1 MRVRRYIAFLWAA
14 AMSIAVPST
23 AMAAHSVM
31 CDSMTSIHHLPAHFC
46 ECYENA
52 EQFGFPIEREVKDTM
67 WYVTSIDNLQQGLS
81 AYWFADCSVSIDV
94 YALCTSHGPAFSVTV
109 PANRMAEIDNT
120 MVNQMLEELGEQAKM
135 MAQTLSPRVR
145 VCPNGGSGKVYCYP
159 YDQGPESTCE
169 DPLPLHSRM
178 TYVCEKPYNVYRL
191 APADMPASGQAFIHW
206 KQKKN
211 LPCEVWLT
219 LDSCNGEEIGRA
231 LLSDSLHIYQPNQ
244 EALVRARTEQ
254 RSLWLHVAH
263 EEGVTGRVFFY
274 TTRKYID
281 ALPAVTQTTC
291 LGKTIELDL
300 RTYARDTTFTDTLW
314 VKEDTLQTREVSLQ
328 FTQPKLE
335 YDTIRVS
342 ANDLRYGYRYTPS
355 GTIIYQY
362 GDTLVEIVKPKT
374 CTRRIALT
382 VKRPGEA
389 VDIIETGDPR
399 TYKLIEN
406 GQLFIITDDRK
417 YNVLGQPTKQHN

>member
-1 MRVRRYIAFLWAA
+1 MHVRRYIAFLWAA

-31 CDSMTSIHHLPAHFC
+31 CDSMTSIHQLPAHFC
-46 ECYENA
+46 ECYENS
-52 EQFGFPIEREVKDTM
+52 EQFAFPLVRELSDTA
-67 WYVTSIDNLQQGLS
+67 WYVSSVQELRQGIS
-81 AYWFADCSVSIDV
+81 AYWFADCSLTLEV
-94 YALCTSHGPAFSVTV
+94 YALCTSWGPAFSVTV
-109 PANRMAEIDNT
+109 GPNRMTDVDNAYI
-120 MVNQMLEELGEQAKM
+120 NQKLEELGDKVKPMVEAM
-135 MAQTLSPRVR
+135 GARVR
-145 VCPNGGSGKVYCYP
+145 AYTNGGSGKVYCYP

-191 APADMPASGQAFIHW
+191 ASADMPASGQAFIHW

-244 EALVRARTEQ
+244 EALVRARAEQ

-328 FTQPKLE
+328 FTQPKPE

>member
-1 MRVRRYIAFLWAA
+1 MRNVLTKLFCL
-14 AMSIAVPST
+14 MMT
-23 AMAAHSVM
+23 AMLIRPALVMAEHSLRCDTMAAQQK
-31 CDSMTSIHHLPAHFC
+31 LPSHFC

-94 YALCTSHGPAFSVTV
+94 FAFCTSHGPAFSVTV

-120 MVNQMLEELGEQAKM
+120 MVNQMIEELGEQAKN

-169 DPLPLHSRM
+169 DPLPFYSRM

-191 APADMPASGQAFIHW
+191 PYSRIPASGKTFIHW

-211 LPCEVWLT
+211 LPCEVRLT

-231 LLSDSLHIYQPNQ
+231 TLSDSLHIYQPDSVLLLR
-244 EALVRARTEQ
+244 ALTRKKSV
-254 RSLWLHVAH
+254 WLHVTH
-263 EEGVTGRVFFY
+263 EDGYAGRIYLY
-274 TTRKYID
+274 TTRQFVD
-281 ALPAVTQTTC
+281 PLPAVSQKTC
-291 LGKTIELDL
+291 LGKKLTVDQRAYES
-300 RTYARDTTFTDTLW
+300 DTTFTDTLW
-314 VKEDTLQTREVSLQ
+314 VSADTLQTRQVSLR

-335 YDTIRVS
+335 YDTIRVA

-355 GTIIYQY
+355 GTILYAY
-362 GDTLVEIVKPKT
+362 GDTIVEVKKANT

-389 VDIIETGDPR
+389 VETVETGDPR
-399 TYKLIEN
+399 TYKQLHN
-406 GQLFIITDDRK
+406 GQLFIIVDDRK
-417 YNVLGQPTKQHN
+417 YNVFGQSTK